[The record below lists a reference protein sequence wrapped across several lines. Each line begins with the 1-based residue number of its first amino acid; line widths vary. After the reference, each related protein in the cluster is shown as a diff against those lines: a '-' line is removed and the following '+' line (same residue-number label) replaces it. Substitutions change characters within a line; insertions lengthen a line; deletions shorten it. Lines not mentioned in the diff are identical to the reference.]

1 MIQNRGARVTLF
13 VGTISFLIPVL
24 GIWTP
29 LGLVPLLAGAA
40 IFGVPLYRLRQGRF
54 PNIGRALPTVL
65 VLFAGWSVV
74 SLFWTPEP
82 DEAARKL
89 GSLALLVAIG
99 VGYISCAR
107 HFANQRVVEISLF
120 IGTGFAIV
128 LIGIE
133 NFFGAPL
140 SRLFDGDLPA
150 IPWSEFLN
158 RFNRG
163 MTVIA
168 ILVWPAARAAHRF
181 HPFAS
186 VALFLSAFALSA
198 CMSSAAALVALALGA
213 AAYVLV
219 RLLPRLRIV
228 EIIGGLA
235 AATILLMPIAVDQVP
250 VDATTSSAKAS
261 LPNSGYHRLLIWKFT
276 SDRISERPLLGWGF
290 NASRS
295 MPGRAKEVDKGLPGL
310 PLHPHNAALQWRLE
324 LGVPG
329 VILGAAL
336 IYMLFGAAR
345 RYERHSDRAIAVG
358 MIVSGLVIALLSY
371 GIWQSWWVATLLL
384 SVACMPDNWH
394 CKTKPA

>member
-1 MIQNRGARVTLF
+1 MTFFI
-13 VGTISFLIPVL
+13 GTVAFLTPVL

-40 IFGVPLYRLRQGRF
+40 IIGVPLYRWRHGHF
-54 PNIGRALPTVL
+54 PNMGRGLPAVL
-65 VLFAGWSVV
+65 VLFTGWSAA
-74 SLFWTPEP
+74 SLFWTSEAG
-82 DEAARKL
+82 EAARKL

-107 HFANQRVVEISLF
+107 HFADQRVVAISLF

-133 NFFGAPL
+133 VFFGAPL
-140 SRLFDGDLPA
+140 TRLFDGDLPA
-150 IPWSEFLN
+150 IPWAEFLN

-163 MTVIA
+163 MTIIA
-168 ILVWPAARAAHRF
+168 ILTWPAARAAHRF
-181 HPFAS
+181 HPYAG

-198 CMSSAAALVALALGA
+198 YMNSAAAMVALALGGT
-213 AAYVLV
+213 AYVLV
-219 RLLPRLRIV
+219 RLLPRHRII

-235 AATILLMPIAVDQVP
+235 AATILLMPIAADQVP
-250 VDATTSSAKAS
+250 ADDTISSVKES
-261 LPNSGYHRLLIWKFT
+261 LTNSGYHRLLIWKFA

-295 MPGRAKEVDKGLPGL
+295 IPGAAKEVDKELPGL
-310 PLHPHNAALQWRLE
+310 PLHPHNAALQWWLE

-336 IYMLFGAAR
+336 VYMLFGAAR

-384 SVACMPDNWH
+384 SVACMPEGTVKGNQVDSG
-394 CKTKPA
+394 KTSP

>member
-1 MIQNRGARVTLF
+1 MTLF

-24 GIWTP
+24 GIWAP

-82 DEAARKL
+82 DEAARKW

-99 VGYISCAR
+99 VSYISCAR
-107 HFANQRVVEISLF
+107 HVANQRVVANSLF

-133 NFFGAPL
+133 ISFEAPL
-140 SRLFDGDLPA
+140 TRLFDGDLPA
-150 IPWSEFLN
+150 IHWAEVLN

-168 ILVWPAARAAHRF
+168 IMAWPAARAAHRF
-181 HPFAS
+181 HPFAG

-198 CMSSAAALVALALGA
+198 NMNSTAAMVALALGGV
-213 AAYVLV
+213 AYVLV
-219 RLLPRLRIV
+219 RLLPRHRIL

-235 AATILLMPIAVDQVP
+235 AAIILLMPTAMDQVP
-250 VDATTSSAKAS
+250 VDDPISSAKAS
-261 LPNSGYHRLLIWKFT
+261 LPNSGYHRLLIWKYT
-276 SDRISERPLLGWGF
+276 SDRIGERPLLGWGF

-295 MPGRAKEVDKGLPGL
+295 IPGGEKDVAKGLPGL

-358 MIVSGLVIALLSY
+358 MIVSGMVIALLSY

-384 SVACMPDNWH
+384 SVACMPEGTVKANGVD
-394 CKTKPA
+394 KAQDGS